1 MEQRVEDHL
10 TVHSRALTGLF
21 LLALFYTLHLGQ
33 VIFLPMA
40 IAFLLAVLFAPLLRR
55 LKQWHV
61 PEPVGAAVLLALV
74 VTGLAYGVS
83 RLAEPAAEWSTRVP
97 VALRTVEYKIQAV
110 KKSMH
115 DVTKATEL
123 LSKATALD
131 EAKKVQ
137 QVEVKGDAWPIKFF
151 SVTGEL
157 MMGFATTVVLLY
169 FLLSSGDLFL
179 QKLVKVL
186 PRLSEK
192 KQAVEIVRNIEEQ
205 LFRYLFTVTGINLAL
220 GTAVGIAMHLLGMP
234 NPILWGVMAGLLT
247 FIPYIGHI
255 FGIVVVMLVAVLT
268 FDDLAQMLLVG
279 GSYWGLAILEGS
291 FASPMILGRRL
302 ESNPV
307 VLVLAIMIWGW
318 IWGIGGALLAVP
330 LLAAFKILCDHLE
343 PLHPIGEFLGK

>member
-1 MEQRVEDHL
+1 MEQQGEGHL

-21 LLALFYTLHLGQ
+21 LLAVFYTLHFGQ
-33 VIFLPMA
+33 VIFLPMT

-55 LKQWHV
+55 LKHWHV
-61 PEPVGAAVLLALV
+61 PEPVGAAVLLTLV
-74 VTGLAYGVS
+74 VTGLVYGAS
-83 RLAEPAAEWSTRVP
+83 RLAEPAAEWSTKVP

-110 KKSMH
+110 KKSMQ

-137 QVEVKGDAWPIKFF
+137 RVEVTGDAWPIKFF

-186 PRLSEK
+186 PRLRDK
-192 KQAVEIVRNIEEQ
+192 KRAVEIVRHIEEQ
-205 LFRYLFTVTGINLAL
+205 LFLYLFTVTGINLAL

-255 FGIVVVMLVAVLT
+255 FGIVVVMLVAALT
-268 FDDLAQMLLVG
+268 FDDLGQMFLIG
-279 GSYWGLAILEGS
+279 GVYWGLAILEGS
-291 FASPMILGRRL
+291 FVSPMILGKRL

-307 VLVLAIMIWGW
+307 VLILAIMIWGW
-318 IWGIGGALLAVP
+318 IWGVGGALLAVP
-330 LLAAFKILCDHLE
+330 LLAAFKIICDHLE